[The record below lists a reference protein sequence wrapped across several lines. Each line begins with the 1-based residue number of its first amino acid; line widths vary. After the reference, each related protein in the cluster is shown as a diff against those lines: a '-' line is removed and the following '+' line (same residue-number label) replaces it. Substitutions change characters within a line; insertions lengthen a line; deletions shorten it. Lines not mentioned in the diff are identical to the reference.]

1 MFIRMA
7 QDKHTPVLLQET
19 IELLDSKKGD
29 TVLDA
34 TVGAG
39 GHSLE
44 IANRIGASG
53 ALIGLDQDQSA
64 LDASLDKLGKAGPRI
79 ILLRENFRNLDKAL
93 ESLGIKEVDRIIFDL
108 GMSSMDIESSGRG
121 FSFNRD
127 EPLLMTL
134 SSEVTPETL
143 TAKDV
148 VNSWGEESLAD
159 IIYGFGGEQFSRR
172 IAKAIVEERERGP
185 IENTLKLAEIVT
197 SAVPDWYRKR
207 KLHPA
212 TKTFQAIRIAVN
224 DELGALKEGIDKG
237 WASLKKGGR
246 MAVISFH
253 ELEDRI
259 VKNKFKEYG
268 KNFEAKIITKK
279 PVVPQREEVLENP
292 RSRSAKLR
300 AIEK

>member
-1 MFIRMA
+1 MA